1 MLLGWRKGRETVTE
15 IRCRTKA
22 LDLTCCLGEPA
33 LLYPGETVR
42 LLRESPEHALP
53 QYSEGRVAGMRRD
66 QDGVF
71 SAVEVEFYRDSRV
84 VRADLPLD
92 AIEMVIANSCLDHTA
107 VMWAVL
113 EPPEKVVECAMH
125 SMLNH
130 GFLMR
135 DGLNVARLYY
145 DREERWWKWGDKHVD
160 PTGANVV
167 TSAPAWDGCVIAF
180 SGPQRYHLEFRLQG
194 RGEVAVLL
202 HENHSAFADQSRT
215 TEPAMSL
222 TRVLMNLWAEIGA
235 RYCAFPV
242 ATPWLWDE
250 DWQSLLR
257 PPLYP
262 DLFLVPHAELPKN
275 GAETYRMIQLTQDRA
290 MLTVLPVKSAPHDVG
305 FERGDRDLKLDYL
318 RRCKAL
324 GEKYYD
330 QMYET
335 RHGTTGLYSDAKDA
349 FYDAISAANEL
360 GLKGEAEELSAR
372 LDNIKAVFR
381 SQFS

>member
-1 MLLGWRKGRETVTE
+1 MLF
-15 IRCRTKA
+15 
-22 LDLTCCLGEPA
+22 
-33 LLYPGETVR
+33 PGETVR
-42 LLRESPEHALP
+42 LLREAPEHSLP
-53 QYSEGRVAGMRRD
+53 QYSEGTVAAVRRD
-66 QDGVF
+66 PEGPV
-71 SAVEVEFYRDSRV
+71 STVEIEFYLDSRV
-84 VRADLPLD
+84 VKAELPLD
-92 AIEMVIANSCLDHTA
+92 SVEMVISNSGLDHTA
-107 VMWAVL
+107 VMWAVQ

-160 PTGANVV
+160 PTGAYVV
-167 TSAPAWDGCVIAF
+167 TSAPAWDGCVVAF

-194 RGEVAVLL
+194 RGELTVLL
-202 HENHSAFADQSRT
+202 HENDAAFREQSRT
-215 TEPAMSL
+215 TGPAMSL

-262 DLFLVPHAELPKN
+262 DLFLIPRAELPKS
-275 GAETYRMIQLTQDRA
+275 GAENYRLVQLAQDRA
-290 MLTVLPVKSAPHDVG
+290 MLTVLPVKSAPHEVG
-305 FERGDRDLKLDYL
+305 FERSDRDLNLDSL

-335 RHGTTGLYSDAKDA
+335 RLGATGLYSDAKDA
-349 FYDAISAANEL
+349 FYDAIAAAKKL
-360 GLKGEAEELSAR
+360 GLTEEVEQLSAR
-372 LDNIKAVFR
+372 LDHIKAVFR